1 MLLPSIFGLFNL
13 YQLTPQLVKQTKST
27 TFFPMKQLKINY
39 NITNRESPALEKYL
53 QEISKVEMLTLQEE
67 IELARKIKLGDKS
80 ALDKLVKG
88 NLRFVV
94 SVAKHYQHNGMQLI
108 DVINEGNLGL
118 MKAASRFDETKGF
131 KFISYAV
138 WWIRQSIIQALVEH
152 SRMIRLPGNKIDAYQ
167 KINKALIQFL
177 QDYER
182 DPTVEELS
190 EMTGLPEKVIPE
202 LMKIGSKH
210 ISIDVSLDAESSD
223 SDSLSDTLPS
233 QSDVEIDTSL
243 NIEALRS
250 QILDALSYLTDREQG
265 ILICF
270 YGLGETAPMDLEEI
284 AEKFEISK
292 ERVRQVK
299 ERAIRRL
306 RRTSRSKL
314 LKSYL
319 N

>member
-1 MLLPSIFGLFNL
+1 MRQF
-13 YQLTPQLVKQTKST
+13 
-27 TFFPMKQLKINY
+27 KINH

-53 QEISKVEMLTLQEE
+53 QEISKEKMLTLEEE
-67 IELARKIKLGDKS
+67 IELARLIRQGDEK
-80 ALDKLVKG
+80 ALDKLIKG

-118 MKAASRFDETKGF
+118 MKAARRYDETRGF

-138 WWIRQSIIQALVEH
+138 WWIRQAIIQALVEH
-152 SRMIRLPGNKIDAYQ
+152 SRIIRLPGNKIDAYQ
-167 KINKALIQFL
+167 KINKALLQFL

-182 DPTVEELS
+182 DPTVDELS
-190 EMTGLPEKVIPE
+190 QMTGLSEKDIPE

-210 ISIDVSLDAESSD
+210 VSIDVSLDDENSD
-223 SDSLSDTLPS
+223 SDSLSDMLVS
-233 QSDVEIDTSL
+233 ENEAGADAIFNVESL
-243 NIEALRS
+243 KNEIVEALN
-250 QILDALSYLTDREQG
+250 YLTDREKG

-270 YGLGETAPMDLEEI
+270 YGLGDTAPMDLEEI